1 MLVDKNIPIVAESL
15 LLTPRRVKR
24 WTCTTSS
31 TPCWAH
37 EEKRRGIH
45 LAVTVV
51 TYLLVLFSFLFF
63 FEGFGT

>member
-1 MLVDKNIPIVAESL
+1 MESIKKRGNIYQ
-15 LLTPRRVKR
+15 
-24 WTCTTSS
+24 
-31 TPCWAH
+31 